1 MKKYSFLL
9 LFLFC
14 ALFSQAQVALT
25 GTVKDAL
32 SGLGLPGAAVIY
44 GEGKG
49 TVTDFDGK
57 FELMLPA
64 GTYTVQ
70 ATYVGYTT
78 QSKEV
83 KLVKSP
89 VSINFSL
96 ESESMNEVEIIGDI
110 ALERK
115 TPVAFS
121 NITPQRIKEELG
133 TQDLPMILNSTP
145 GIHATQ
151 TGGGDGDSRVNIRGF
166 SQRNVAVMVDGIPM
180 NDMENGQVY
189 WSNWFGLDVVTQKIQ
204 VQRGLGAS
212 KLAIPSVGGTINILS
227 EGIEDKS
234 KIVLSTEYGNNNN
247 TRATLGYN
255 SGRLA
260 GGWGVTSSVSAKY
273 NQGWADNLI
282 SKQLF
287 YFFKISKELGNQT
300 LSFSVMG
307 SPQQHNQRLG
317 RQPIHYYSR
326 DLAIKNGVD
335 FNDYNSEL
343 ADSTYGNYGARKN
356 PNWGYLERDRYN
368 ENPERE
374 VVADRLNYYHKP
386 IMNLKHLWV
395 PNSRFALSNIIYSS
409 FGNGG
414 GTALKG
420 AGLDGNAQINFDTL
434 YFFNITKTPFF
445 DPVDTLLVNDANQFK
460 STSFIFSSINNHF
473 WLGGLSTFKWKYNEN
488 WEFSGGIDARYYHT
502 DRYQKIYDLLGGDYT
517 VPAALEGFD
526 YNNPNDV
533 VKRVGDVYGY
543 KIRSYVKQGGVFVL
557 SEYKKGN
564 WSAFLN
570 ATTSLNTY
578 SRIDYFA
585 LKVNNEYQESKK
597 IIVPGGTIKSGF
609 SYSINSKHNIFVNAG
624 FISRAQML
632 SNTFRGTSLLTFPN
646 LENEK
651 VKAGEIGYLFTAR
664 NIRIAAN
671 GYYTIWENKPV
682 LQDVTRGTETF
693 RVNIPGM
700 DALHKGGELEIQFE
714 PIKSLQLEAS
724 VSYGDWKWINNG
736 NAIVSDEAG
745 VVFDTVQFSAGG
757 VRVGDAAQFQSSF
770 ALRYSPFKG
779 FYIKPRLTVFDKY
792 YSDFSPESL
801 NEENAG
807 LQSWKI
813 PGYYNLDLN
822 LGYNFSF
829 KERKQ
834 KLGIKLNLM
843 NITNLVYISDARNND
858 SVVTGLQNFDAAS
871 AGVYIGMGFRWNV
884 GANYTF

>member
-9 LFLFC
+9 LCLFC

-57 FELMLPA
+57 FELVLPA

-70 ATYVGYTT
+70 ATYVGYQTL
-78 QSKEV
+78 SKEV
-83 KLVKSP
+83 KLVKAI
-89 VSINFSL
+89 VNIDFLL

-247 TRATLGYN
+247 TRATVGYN

-260 GGWGVTSSVSAKY
+260 GGWGVTSSISAKY
-273 NQGWADNLI
+273 NQGWADNLS

-287 YFFKISKELGNQT
+287 YFLKVSKEMGNQT

-326 DLAIKNGVD
+326 DLAKKLGVD
-335 FNDYNSEL
+335 FSNYEGL
-343 ADSTYGNYGARKN
+343 IADSTYGNYGSRKN
-356 PNWGYLERDRYN
+356 PNWGYLERNRFNDQA
-368 ENPERE
+368 ERD
-374 VVADRLNYYHKP
+374 VVADRANYYHKP
-386 IMNLKHLWV
+386 IMNIKHLWV
-395 PNSRFALSNIIYSS
+395 PNSRFALSNIVYAS

-414 GTALKG
+414 GTGLKG
-420 AGLDGNAQINFDTL
+420 AGLDENGQINFSKLYNDNVDPLFDTPYQL
-434 YFFNITKTPFF
+434 N
-445 DPVDTLLVNDANQFK
+445 LVNDTNQYK
-460 STSFIFSSINNHF
+460 STSFLFSNVNNHF
-473 WLGGLSTFKWKYNEN
+473 WLGGLSTFKWKRNEN
-488 WEFSGGIDARYYHT
+488 LEFSGGLDARYYHT
-502 DRYQKIYDLLGGDYT
+502 DRYQIIYDLLGGDYA
-517 VPAALEGFD
+517 VPNASGD
-526 YNNPNDV
+526 DKNNPTDII
-533 VKRVGDVYGY
+533 KREGDIYGY
-543 KIRSYVKQGGVFVL
+543 KIRSYVKQGGVFML
-557 SEYKKGN
+557 AEYKKGN

-570 ATTSLNTY
+570 ATSSVNTF

-585 LKVNNEYQESKK
+585 LKVNDEYAKSKT
-597 IIVPGGTIKSGF
+597 IVVPGGTIKSGF
-609 SYSINSKHNIFVNAG
+609 NYSINSRHNVFMNAG
-624 FISRAQML
+624 FISRSQML
-632 SNTFRGTSLLTFPN
+632 SNTFNSRSLDTYQS

-651 VKAGEIGYLFTAR
+651 VKAAEIGYLYSAKR
-664 NIRIAAN
+664 IRVAAN

-700 DALHKGGELEIQFE
+700 DALHKGGELEIQFD
-714 PIKSLQLEAS
+714 PAKVLQVEAAI
-724 VSYGDWKWINNG
+724 SYGDWKWINNG
-736 NAIVSDEAG
+736 SAIVSDEAG
-745 VVFDTVQFSAGG
+745 AIIDTVSFNADG

-801 NEENAG
+801 QDENAG
-807 LQSWKI
+807 RQSWRI
-813 PGYYNLDLN
+813 PGYYNFDLN

-829 KERKQ
+829 EKNKQ

-858 SVVTGLQNFDAAS
+858 SDVTGLQNFDAAS
-871 AGVYIGMGFRWNV
+871 ATVYMGMGFRWNV
-884 GANYTF
+884 GATYTF